1 MIISKSTVRRAS
13 IYITFSNVSICSMW
27 NNESVSKPQCCI
39 SCLSKHRLSRTQNTT
54 KLIDLTWPGLTFIR
68 TPDPKHT
75 APFHFMSRS
84 KSGSR
89 TQFLLKEDH
98 CRNRFI
104 LYMRFCSVS
113 YSSVQSKIIIYFWA
127 WEWLPLCLNEIASPP
142 RFLFYFIFF
151 LISALRARW
160 LKLLTPL
167 IPKPAKLPATSCS
180 IFCQSQ
186 YPYSLYNSYCFTTL
200 ADPSMT
206 QCFVENH
213 RRYWSQLICLSVHRH
228 RLRLL

>member
-84 KSGSR
+84 KSGSI

-151 LISALRARW
+151 FDIRTTCPMVEITYSLNTKTSKTASDIMLNFLS
-160 LKLLTPL
+160 
-167 IPKPAKLPATSCS
+167 IPVS
-180 IFCQSQ
+180 IF
-186 YPYSLYNSYCFTTL
+186 
-200 ADPSMT
+200 
-206 QCFVENH
+206 VV
-213 RRYWSQLICLSVHRH
+213 R
-228 RLRLL
+228 

>member
-89 TQFLLKEDH
+89 TQLLLKEDH
-98 CRNRFI
+98 CRNRSSFI
-104 LYMRFCSVS
+104 CVSVA
-113 YSSVQSKIIIYFWA
+113 YHIAVCDQRSSSTFEPESDYH
-127 WEWLPLCLNEIASPP
+127 
-142 RFLFYFIFF
+142 
-151 LISALRARW
+151 SA
-160 LKLLTPL
+160 
-167 IPKPAKLPATSCS
+167 
-180 IFCQSQ
+180 
-186 YPYSLYNSYCFTTL
+186 
-200 ADPSMT
+200 
-206 QCFVENH
+206 
-213 RRYWSQLICLSVHRH
+213 
-228 RLRLL
+228 